1 MSLDSELVRELLAG
15 GGAGAGGI
23 VVGHPLDTLKVR
35 LQTQRGLYSG
45 AMSCFTQIVTKEG
58 PLSLYR
64 GVSAPVLTATATNA
78 LMFGGYGAGLRL
90 QGLSRDDQ
98 TSIFAAFIA
107 GCTGG
112 FLQCLTVTPVELV
125 KCRLQV
131 DRSSGRQLYQ
141 GPLDCAKK
149 ILQEHGVRG
158 LFRGW
163 WATVWRDTPSSGL
176 YFVSYEIV
184 KEQLSKF
191 SGKCEALE
199 MLTAGGFAGI
209 AKFMAN
215 PSMAHFYLAAPA
227 AGTLSWATAYPI
239 DVVKSRVQTLPSA
252 TDLKHLRLHT
262 VVRVNCTDFHS
273 QVKLAVLCGDTVAD
287 AI

>member
-1 MSLDSELVRELLAG
+1 MSLESELVRELLAG

-58 PLSLYR
+58 PFSLYR

-78 LMFGGYGAGLRL
+78 LMFGGYGVGLRL
-90 QGLSRDDQ
+90 QGLCRDDQ
-98 TSIFAAFIA
+98 TSIFSAFIA

-184 KEQLSKF
+184 KEQLSRF
-191 SGKCEALE
+191 SGKCEAPE
-199 MLTAGGFAGI
+199 MLTAGGF
-209 AKFMAN
+209 
-215 PSMAHFYLAAPA
+215 

-239 DVVKSRVQTLPSA
+239 DVVKSRVQTLPSG

-262 VVRVNCTDFHS
+262 VVRGIWREEGLHGFTSGLSACLTRAWVVN
-273 QVKLAVLCGDTVAD
+273 
-287 AI
+287 AITFYLYEQLIAL